1 VSRREDYRQKAV
13 ECAEAAEGASELAER
28 IALLEIAQ
36 AWLRLADHLPNN
48 AQPEL
53 PLRDGGSVPNRD
65 NGRARRFD
73 GGGAQED

>member
-1 VSRREDYRQKAV
+1 MSRREDYRQKAV

-36 AWLRLADHLPNN
+36 AWLRLADHLPNS

-53 PLRDGGSVPNRD
+53 PLVEGGVPKRDSGGP
-65 NGRARRFD
+65 RRFD
-73 GGGAQED
+73 GGGAPED